1 MDATPFFKGKK
12 ITLMGLGLL
21 GRGVGDAAYLAECG
35 AELIVTDLKP
45 AELLAPSLKKLEQYS
60 SITYRLG
67 EHRVEDFAN
76 RDLILKAPKTPPDSP
91 YIEEAKKHGIPVTMS
106 TALTASLAKKEGATV
121 VGVTGTRGKTTT
133 TMLIAHLLQEAGKR
147 VVLGGNIRDVSTL
160 ARLPEV
166 TADTYLVLELDSWQ
180 LQGFREE
187 GLSPD
192 VAVFTTFYRDH
203 MDYYGGNE
211 DAYLKDKAEIFIHQN
226 KDDVLV
232 LGSHVAARILEKY
245 PDLKNTPIIAN
256 AKSIESWE
264 MQLIGAHNKENVAC
278 AVAAVEALGIEM
290 SVIQEGLRSF
300 KGVEGRL
307 ELIAEKHGV
316 KFYNDTTSTTPEAAY
331 AALTA
336 LNNKDHTILICGG
349 YDKGLDMSLLVDAIP
364 SYTKTLILLEGSGT
378 EKIQGQFPEASVHSS
393 LSSAVSEAVQKA
405 EEGDTILFSPA
416 FASFGMFKNE
426 YDRGDQFVALVNELP

>member
-1 MDATPFFKGKK
+1 MDAASYFKGKK

-21 GRGVGDAAYLAECG
+21 GRGVGDAKYLAECG
-35 AELIVTDLKP
+35 ADLIVTDLKTE
-45 AELLAPSLKKLEQYS
+45 ELLEPSLQKLESYNIS
-60 SITYRLG
+60 YTLG
-67 EHRVEDFAN
+67 EHKIEDFSD
-76 RDLILKAPKTPPDSP
+76 RDLILKAPKNPLDSP
-91 YIEEAKKHGIPVTMS
+91 YIKEAKDRGTKVTMS

-133 TMLIAHLLQEAGKR
+133 TMLIAHLLKEAGKQ

-160 ARLPEV
+160 ALLPEI
-166 TADTYLVLELDSWQ
+166 TKDTYLVLELDSWQ

-187 GLSPD
+187 ELSPD

-203 MDYYGGNE
+203 MDYYKGDE
-211 DAYLKDKAEIFIHQN
+211 DAYLKDKAEVFVHQD

-232 LGSHVAARILEKY
+232 LGSQIAPRVLEVY
-245 PDLKNTPIIAN
+245 PDLKNTPIVAN

-264 MQLIGAHNKENVAC
+264 LQLLGAHNRDNAAC
-278 AVAAVEALGIEM
+278 AVAAVEALGIDK

-336 LNNKDHTILICGG
+336 LNDKEHVILICGG
-349 YDKGLDMSLLVDAIP
+349 YDKGLDMSLLVNAIP
-364 SYTKTLILLEGSGT
+364 TYTKKVVLLEGSGT
-378 EKIQGQFPEASVHSS
+378 ARIQEKITDAPVHSS
-393 LSSAVSEAVQKA
+393 LSAAVTDAVEGA
-405 EEGDTILFSPA
+405 SEGDIVLFSPA

-426 YDRGDQFVALVNELP
+426 YDRGDQFVALVNTLP